1 MPDQQKYIYEETY
14 QIVILP
20 DFLTIAY
27 PGSELPEKVGFICIR
42 LRFCIRDPTSNFD
55 QAT

>member
-14 QIVILP
+14 QIIILP

-42 LRFCIRDPTSNFD
+42 LRFCIKDPTSNFD
-55 QAT
+55 QAI

>member
-27 PGSELPEKVGFICIR
+27 PSSDLPEKV
-42 LRFCIRDPTSNFD
+42 RFVCQIVYN
-55 QAT
+55 

>member
-27 PGSELPEKVGFICIR
+27 PATDLPEKV
-42 LRFCIRDPTSNFD
+42 RFVCEIIYN
-55 QAT
+55 